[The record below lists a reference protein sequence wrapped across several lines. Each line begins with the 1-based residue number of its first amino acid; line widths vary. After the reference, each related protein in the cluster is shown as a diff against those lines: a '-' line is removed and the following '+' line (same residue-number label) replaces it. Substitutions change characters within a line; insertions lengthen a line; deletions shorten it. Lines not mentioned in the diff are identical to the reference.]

1 MFVLEGTVEKAE
13 INSLFRKGA
22 FPSKVKL
29 QWQKLRSG
37 GESRQRKQKLIKF
50 VAVCCAGVTICAP
63 DTNYATNY
71 TVWCH
76 SKLIQDAYP
85 YFFLAHVSLFF
96 PPGLLSFFINLL
108 IF

>member
-1 MFVLEGTVEKAE
+1 MEKAE

-29 QWQKLRSG
+29 QWEKLQRG

-50 VAVCCAGVTICAP
+50 VAVCCAGVAVCAP
-63 DTNYATNY
+63 DTNY

-76 SKLIQDAYP
+76 FKLIQHVYP
-85 YFFLAHVSLFF
+85 YFFLAHVSFFFF
-96 PPGLLSFFINLL
+96 PSLLSFFINLL
-108 IF
+108 IINLLIS